1 MDSRGYSEIAG
12 FFLPG
17 NGKHPASKRKA
28 NRKHQHSK
36 MGGRHGGRPL
46 KIFPYFFPLQ
56 LFRQLSRIYCKSG
69 KLREN
74 RRFLVCNLRP
84 FPRCEQFESRH
95 SDQKTACIY
104 CEYKRFSMIFHR
116 FVEKKYPFT
125 DCREKFS
132 LMFSLY
138 GLETPFINA
147 SMRSALACFICS
159 VTWPYTSSVK
169 DAVWCPRLP
178 CTVFISSPACRA
190 ATA

>member
-84 FPRCEQFESRH
+84 FPRCAQFKSRH
-95 SDQKTACIY
+95 SDHNKRSKKIFGEKT
-104 CEYKRFSMIFHR
+104 KSFQ
-116 FVEKKYPFT
+116 
-125 DCREKFS
+125 
-132 LMFSLY
+132 
-138 GLETPFINA
+138 
-147 SMRSALACFICS
+147 
-159 VTWPYTSSVK
+159 
-169 DAVWCPRLP
+169 RLRGP
-178 CTVFISSPACRA
+178 WIAKIQGPQNLDFSPASIHSG
-190 ATA
+190 TT